1 MKNCKVPFPFSFHS
15 VWGLLAPA
23 VTIWFVII
31 WELNRWDGKNATV
44 SISGRDPGNPPLIT
58 APSAPQPFPDLIRNR
73 SLHLSTAQLSM
84 AEPAVPGTRTYAGT
98 HTHVYPTVC
107 PIYAIPSGPPTH
119 SQACRST
126 SSHSLYPLLEIL
138 PRQYFFPPWKSCPA
152 TRKQAWKRPLGCAFL
167 ITGHVLE
174 ILREACSHPGS
185 LISIHRATLTFFF
198 SVCFKAFLLSIFDLK
213 LCSFLFCPI

>member
-1 MKNCKVPFPFSFHS
+1 MHYRIKNCKVPFPFSFHS

-138 PRQYFFPPWKSCPA
+138 PRQYFFPPWKAVRLPENRLGKGRLDVLFSSPD
-152 TRKQAWKRPLGCAFL
+152 TFWKSSGKRAL
-167 ITGHVLE
+167 ILAV
-174 ILREACSHPGS
+174 
-185 LISIHRATLTFFF
+185 
-198 SVCFKAFLLSIFDLK
+198 
-213 LCSFLFCPI
+213 